1 MDLQILTVILL
12 AYVLGSIPFGLI
24 IARIFNL
31 DIRKHGSGNIGAT
44 NVFRTLGPVAGVIVF
59 TLDLLKGTLP
69 VYLAVQITADP
80 WLIIL
85 AGLAAV
91 LGHTYSIFMKFK
103 GGRGVATGLGI
114 LLGIAPEIFVGALI
128 MGLLIIL
135 ISRYVSL
142 ASICMP
148 PLVTLAL
155 ILLNKP
161 LPYTIIAGLITVL
174 IIVRHI
180 PNIKRLVN
188 GTERKIGQQ
197 S

>member
-24 IARIFNL
+24 IAKIFNI
-31 DIRKHGSGNIGAT
+31 DIRQHGSGNIGAT
-44 NVFRTLGPVAGVIVF
+44 NVFRTLGPVAGVIVL

-69 VYLAVQITADP
+69 VYLAAQVTADP
-80 WLIIL
+80 WLIIF

-103 GGRGVATGLGI
+103 GGRGAATGMGI

-128 MGLLIIL
+128 MVILVIL

-142 ASICMP
+142 ASISTP
-148 PLVTLAL
+148 PVVTLAF
-155 ILLNKP
+155 ILLKKP
-161 LPYTIIAGLITVL
+161 LPYTIVAGLITAL
-174 IIVRHI
+174 IIVRHV
-180 PNIKRLVN
+180 PNIKRLIQ
-188 GTERKIGQQ
+188 GTERKIGQ
-197 S
+197 SK